1 MFSCRSCCL
10 ALTATALLSGCAAPA
25 GQRLGPEASAARI
38 EQHSLQDPQL
48 RAFLDASGLPYLGS
62 WNIDRLTLA
71 ALYFRPEMKVAD
83 AQLELAKAG
92 IKTARERP
100 NPLGSFSV
108 EHASPADFASPWT
121 IGAAIGIVLELFHK
135 RGESIEQ
142 ASDLALAA
150 RHDLAATAWLVRGGV
165 RSAVLDMG
173 AATAQLSIARERLAV
188 ETELAGLLD
197 DRLRLGA
204 ASSIDRVEAEA
215 ARQQAELS
223 VANDEHQLTAARAAL
238 AAALGVPLSTLDG
251 AKIED
256 PVLAELR
263 PLDDL
268 GQLRH
273 EALIGRADVQAA
285 LARYDAADAAVRL
298 ELARRIPDLTLGPS
312 YSYDQGQN
320 KIGLNASA
328 VLPVFNQNG
337 GPIAEARARRQ
348 LAAAQFEALQSA
360 VLGKIDSAA
369 ADYEASALQLAA
381 SDQLVASEEGRLE
394 MMRKQLGAGKIDR
407 IALLGAQAN
416 LLAAKQARL
425 TALEI
430 RQKALGALED
440 AMQVPL
446 MGGLDRLPAL
456 VAGDTR
462 KDAR

>member
-1 MFSCRSCCL
+1 MFSCRSGLL
-10 ALTATALLSGCAAPA
+10 ALTAAALLSGCAAPA
-25 GQRLGPEASAARI
+25 RQRLEPEASAARI
-38 EQHSLQDPQL
+38 EQRSLQDPQL
-48 RAFLDASGLPYLGS
+48 RAFLDASGLPYQGS
-62 WNIDRLTLA
+62 WDIDRLTLA

-100 NPLGSFSV
+100 NPLGNFSV
-108 EHASPADFASPWT
+108 ERASPADLASPWT

-135 RGESIEQ
+135 RGERIEQ
-142 ASDLALAA
+142 ASDLARAA

-188 ETELAGLLD
+188 ETELARLFD

-204 ASSIDRVEAEA
+204 ASSIDRAEADA
-215 ARQQAELS
+215 ARQQAALG
-223 VANDEHQLTAARAAL
+223 VANDEHQLSAARAAL

-256 PVLAELR
+256 PALAAPK
-263 PLDDL
+263 PLVDL
-268 GQLRH
+268 GALRH
-273 EALIGRADVQAA
+273 EALTGRADIHAA
-285 LARYDAADAAVRL
+285 LARYDAADAVVRL
-298 ELARRIPDLTLGPS
+298 ELTKRIPDLTLGPS

-328 VLPVFNQNG
+328 VLPVFNQSG

-348 LAAAQFEALQSA
+348 FAAAQFEALQSV
-360 VLGKIDSAA
+360 VLGKIDSAS

-381 SDQLVASEEGRLE
+381 SDQLVASDEGWLE
-394 MMRKQLGAGKIDR
+394 MMRKQFTAGKVDR

-430 RQKALGALED
+430 RQKAFGALED
-440 AMQVPL
+440 AVQVPL
-446 MGGLDRLPAL
+446 IGGLDHLPAL
-456 VAGDTR
+456 VAGATR
-462 KDAR
+462 KDVK